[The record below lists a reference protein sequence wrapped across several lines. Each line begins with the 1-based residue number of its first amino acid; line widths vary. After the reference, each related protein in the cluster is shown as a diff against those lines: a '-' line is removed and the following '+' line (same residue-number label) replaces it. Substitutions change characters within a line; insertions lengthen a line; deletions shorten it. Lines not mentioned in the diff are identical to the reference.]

1 MKIFRF
7 HLKRREYEKLFTDNN
22 LIVDE
27 LHDRVI
33 QNDTNT
39 PLESTLE
46 PKDNHNIP
54 YAQNNAENEAQ
65 HVPIRRSTRI
75 VGTHT

>member
-1 MKIFRF
+1 MLVGRSFSMKKFRF
-7 HLKRREYEKLFTDNN
+7 HLKRREYENLFTDNH

-39 PLESTLE
+39 PLVSTLE
-46 PKDNHNIP
+46 PKDNHNIT
-54 YAQNNAENEAQ
+54 YA
-65 HVPIRRSTRI
+65 
-75 VGTHT
+75 